1 MSRVTTHVT
10 MEQVRATYKVRDS
23 WWTVLLVD
31 PVAGPLVRLA
41 ARHRWI
47 TPNRLTVTAFLLGL
61 GAAAAYLTG
70 SPVWLVVGALGYHLG
85 FLLDCMDGKIARLNR
100 SGSIFG
106 SWLDFVLD
114 RVRVLLCVVAL
125 SAGAFRVTGDA
136 VFLFVAIGIVFLAL
150 FGYVNGAE
158 VDKAWGKL
166 TGTVRPAP
174 ADATV
179 GDTSGEEALL
189 RAAAGSAAGPLGR
202 IRHALHR
209 RRIRL
214 NLVSGI
220 EFEMAVLVVAP
231 VLMALT
237 GPYALVWTAAV
248 GAGLL
253 LLFEAALIYRFWV
266 ATRTAARPPAP
277 RAGEAGDPTLKPAAE
292 QV

>member
-1 MSRVTTHVT
+1 

-41 ARHRWI
+41 ASYRWI

-61 GAAAAYLTG
+61 AAAAAYATG
-70 SPVWLVVGALGYHLG
+70 SPAWLLAGALSYHLG
-85 FLLDCMDGKIARLNR
+85 FLLDCMDGKIARLNH

-114 RVRVLLCVVAL
+114 RVRVLACVVAL
-125 SAGAFRVTGDA
+125 TTGAFLATGDA

-158 VDKAWGKL
+158 IDKAWAKL
-166 TGTVRPAP
+166 TGVPRPAP
-174 ADATV
+174 ADATI
-179 GDTSGEEALL
+179 GDTAGEDALL
-189 RAAAGSAAGPLGR
+189 RAATGRAAGPLGR

-220 EFEMAVLVVAP
+220 EFEMAVLVIAP
-231 VLMALT
+231 VAMALT
-237 GPYALVWTAAV
+237 GPYALVWIAVVAAS
-248 GAGLL
+248 LL

-266 ATRTAARPPAP
+266 ATQTAAHAPAP
-277 RAGEAGDPTLKPAAE
+277 RTGEDGEAVRTPAAK